1 VPACDKRSQRAGG
14 APAKPPA
21 RAGGDPPEPPLSAG
35 GAPPEPPL
43 RAGGDPP
50 EPPLRAGGDPPE
62 PPLRADAERN
72 RRRILDAARLVY
84 AEHGLGVGVDT
95 VARAAGVGV
104 GTLYRRFPTKQ
115 DLLRAIVE
123 DRVEQLAARLGEAA
137 AVEDPWEAFAAAAE
151 EFAGAIARDRAYF
164 EVVQA
169 VEPGTAYA
177 ARERTLKAIAPIL
190 RRAQKAG
197 AVRDDLVIEDVPAL
211 CAVAARLP
219 AWRLEQ
225 QPDLWRRYLGVVLDG
240 VRPEAARPLP
250 HPRPKRLRPPG

>member
-1 VPACDKRSQRAGG
+1 MAT
-14 APAKPPA
+14 
-21 RAGGDPPEPPLSAG
+21 
-35 GAPPEPPL
+35 
-43 RAGGDPP
+43 
-50 EPPLRAGGDPPE
+50 
-62 PPLRADAERN
+62 PLRADAERN
-72 RRRILDAARLVY
+72 LRRILDAARAVY
-84 AEHGLGVGVDT
+84 AEHGVGVGVDA
-95 VARAAGVGV
+95 VAREAGVGV

-123 DRVEQLAARLGEAA
+123 DRVEQLSERMAAIAA
-137 AVEDPWEAFAAAAE
+137 IDDPWEAFAAAAE
-151 EFAGAIARDRAYF
+151 EFAGAIARDRAFF

-169 VEPGTAYA
+169 LEPSTAFA

-197 AVRDDLVIEDVPAL
+197 AVRGDLVLEDVPAL

-240 VRPEAARPLP
+240 VRPEAATPLP
-250 HPRPKRLRPPG
+250 HPRPKRLVPPES

>member
-1 VPACDKRSQRAGG
+1 MA
-14 APAKPPA
+14 AP
-21 RAGGDPPEPPLSAG
+21 S
-35 GAPPEPPL
+35 APPS
-43 RAGGDPP
+43 
-50 EPPLRAGGDPPE
+50 

-72 RRRILDAARLVY
+72 RRRILDAARAVY
-84 AEHGLGVGVDT
+84 AEHGLGVGVDA
-95 VARAAGVGV
+95 VAREAGVGV

-123 DRVEQLAARLGEAA
+123 DRVERLAARFGEAA
-137 AVEDPWEAFAAAAE
+137 KLADPWEAFVRAAE
-151 EFAGAIARDRAYF
+151 EFAEAIARDRAFF
-164 EVVQA
+164 EVVQH
-169 VEPGTAYA
+169 VEPGAAHA
-177 ARERTLKAIAPIL
+177 ARERTLKALGPIL

-225 QPDLWRRYLGVVLDG
+225 QPELWRRYLGVVLDG

-250 HPRPKRLRPPG
+250 HPPPKRPRRPR